1 MTETKAGLAAR
12 WATADFGDL
21 RAENTKTGESGSL
34 VLAVKKY
41 QLVKGK
47 LPERLRVYS
56 KYEDTNL
63 MADIMGEMVAEFE
76 GWLPEVGYWTGILG
90 WEIEMQ

>member
-1 MTETKAGLAAR
+1 MTETKTGLVSR

-34 VLAVKKY
+34 VQAVKKY
-41 QLVKGK
+41 QQVKGK
-47 LPERLRVYS
+47 LPERVRVYQ

-63 MADIMGEMVAEFE
+63 MAEMLGEMVAEYE
-76 GWLPEVGYWTGILG
+76 G
-90 WEIEMQ
+90 